1 MADPKEEEI
10 LRWLRFAVTESAAAT
25 YTEVSIATNLSLERG
40 VIWDIHMI
48 EFGIS
53 PTDLNNPAAGAREEV
68 IMQITRESK
77 SALVEMND
85 SDLIAMCEMVI
96 DRSAAIGT
104 DAGPLYVYFPSPIRQ
119 KFHPPIL
126 YGAENI
132 YVGLKTLN
140 GAATTIRGRLGY
152 TLRSVSEKVFYR
164 VAQAL
169 VN

>member
-40 VIWDIHMI
+40 VIWDIHMV

-53 PTDLNNPAAGAREEV
+53 PKNINNPAAGSREEV
-68 IMQITRESK
+68 VMQVTRESK
-77 SALVEMND
+77 SSIVELND
-85 SDLIAMCEMVI
+85 SDLIDLCSMEV
-96 DRSAAIGT
+96 DRSTAIGT
-104 DAGPLYVYFPSPIRQ
+104 DAGPLYIYFPSPIRHA
-119 KFHPPIL
+119 FHPPIL

-132 YVGLKTLN
+132 YVALKTLN